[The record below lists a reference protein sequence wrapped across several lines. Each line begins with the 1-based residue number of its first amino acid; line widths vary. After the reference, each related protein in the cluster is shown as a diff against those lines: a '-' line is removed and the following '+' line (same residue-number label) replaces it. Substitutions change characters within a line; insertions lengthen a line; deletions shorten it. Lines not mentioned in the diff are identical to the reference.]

1 MKIKT
6 KHIIGFFVAFLNKLI
21 DIKHS
26 DQVKDFMIWKKVLIN
41 YKEEKYDEQY
51 DATLI
56 SIIDIWDLKPDLD
69 KNSSFIK
76 LLESQ
81 DLELIKE
88 NKKIAEKSY
97 DTFINESKTL
107 GLDLI
112 PINNIISFS
121 WKTILFNYTSKE
133 RVDFRELVK
142 QLALKLKKRI
152 QLRHVWIRDRA
163 SLIWWFGICWREL
176 CCTKFLRDIV
186 PVKTESIKVQEFFHK
201 SSDHLSW
208 ACWKLKCCLNYE
220 IWQYKQLRKK
230 MPKYWDKFTIKWEK
244 WVVAWLDIFN
254 QRVKIK
260 FDNKSEVFNL
270 EELSKK

>member
-1 MKIKT
+1 MKINR
-6 KHIIGFFVAFLNKLI
+6 FFVAFLNKLI

-26 DQVKDFMIWKKVLIN
+26 DQVKDFKIWKKVLIN